1 MRFFNTKEEV
11 IDIQL
16 TPYGKHLLSKGKWKP
31 VYYEFY
37 DDDIIYDSEYGGL
50 QERQEEI
57 IPRIKDTKRVKTQ
70 HTFVS
75 PATGSQL
82 TEEKW
87 IEKRGSLFTNFL
99 PLGKSSAIDNKN
111 PSISIRAHQTEMT
124 KLDSSVGISGLPNNI
139 YTISLEEKQ
148 YIKKIENYSE
158 QPEPIDV
165 QRVYSDDTFIQITE
179 DDLLIELQE
188 HGTDEEG
195 EKFEISI
202 IEIDDNDNEIKTLFF
217 VDEQSPTKVVD
228 NILIDNE
235 DYQKFIEASDNGDFD
250 KSNFINHFLEVRT
263 DKEIDEN
270 VLCKYLDKEEILRL
284 KIVEGYDISCVE
296 DADVTTILSINSA
309 NLVTEET

>member
-37 DDDIIYDSEYGGL
+37 DDDIIYDIEYGGV
-50 QERQEEI
+50 QEKQEEI
-57 IPRIKDTKRVKTQ
+57 IPRIKDTKRTKAQ
-70 HTFVS
+70 YTFVS

-82 TEEKW
+82 TEERW

-99 PLGKSSAIDNKN
+99 PLGKSSTIDSKN
-111 PSISIRAHQTEMT
+111 PSIKVKAHQAEIIT
-124 KLDSSVGISGLPNNI
+124 LDSSVGISGLPNNL
-139 YTISLEEKQ
+139 YTITLEDKE
-148 YIKKIENYSE
+148 YIKKVENYSE
-158 QPEPIDV
+158 QAQPTDI
-165 QRVYSDDTFIQITE
+165 QQVYSDDTFIQIIE

-188 HGTDEEG
+188 YGTDEDG

-202 IEIDDNDNEIKTLFF
+202 IEVDDNDNEIRTLFF
-217 VDEQSPTKVVD
+217 VNEQSPTKIAD
-228 NILIDNE
+228 NILIENE
-235 DYQKFIEASDNGDFD
+235 DYQKFVEMSDNGVFD
-250 KSNFINHFLEVRT
+250 KADFVNHFLEVKT

-270 VLCKYLDKEEILRL
+270 VLCKYLDKEEVLRL
-284 KIVEGYDISCVE
+284 KIVEGYDIDCVE
-296 DADVTTILSINSA
+296 DADIATILSINSA